1 MTRKRSLS
9 SILNEK
15 SDSRP
20 HAIPSSR
27 IQRTRSVSNI
37 IDEESLN
44 QSYPTSSRI
53 GRLVACNCSEC
64 NGRLVDPCTKT
75 IHEINQDSE
84 DDDSERTEVHLPD
97 EAELPSDEPYES
109 ASISDEPRMRELEA
123 ELPRD
128 IVDDKS
134 SESSEYTMEEDANI
148 DDRNESSDNEP
159 SNDDEY
165 HEIFEDYSCPP
176 FEPFQDS
183 DTEQSINNRFLWIL
197 LWIMSFRTRFNLP
210 ETATESLIKFL
221 KLVLTEI
228 GSPDFD
234 TFPDTLYLARKA
246 LNLEDRF
253 HSFVTCSKCHK
264 LYNKQ
269 EIKSFL
275 QNEQPAIMKC
285 CHVEFPNSTT
295 RRLRLCQT
303 PLAQKTTLLNN
314 QISIKPELL
323 FPFVS
328 IKQQLEA
335 MYRQPNFENS
345 LRHWIN
351 RPTFDNIL
359 TDIYDGEVWKT
370 FKETTDESSNNF
382 FRSDVAD
389 SHLGLI
395 LNLDW
400 FQPFDGKIHS
410 TGVIYA
416 AISNLPRDVRFKR
429 NNILILGLL
438 PGPDEVSLHKINH
451 YLVPI
456 IDELKSL
463 WEGVTLNKTYE
474 CQEGKRIRAA
484 LILVSC
490 DIPAAR
496 KICGHISALVSC
508 HRCEK
513 KVNYKNRQ
521 HNFAGINEMDE
532 WFTCHDSAQH
542 RQDAIGWRRCNSDA
556 ARKRFV
562 KQTGVRWSKLLRLPY
577 FDPIQF
583 ITINPMHCLFLGI
596 AKWIKKIDEFKVPAD
611 LGRIP
616 GKVDCGDG
624 FSNFTADQW
633 RIFFTIYATVSLWE
647 HLSEND
653 QKILMNFVRI
663 CSISVSRIVEVDF
676 IREAHQKLIN
686 LVKLIE
692 ENYGRDKIT
701 PNLHL
706 SLHLCEC
713 SLDYGPLY
721 TFWYFSFECMNG
733 MLGSFPNSRR
743 KIEPEIMRRLMF
755 DNQIK
760 ADQFS
765 ADEMRR
771 FWLTSRNI
779 HESTTTGKEA
789 FLGEMLRPVFN
800 DIVMS
805 SDMLDLI
812 VEYYMASYETM
823 EFRKPFGEGAED
835 SIIVQIKM
843 NQFGRCRIGSEIF
856 GSSISSR
863 HVKSSFILAKF
874 MTESGDIDC
883 YPGQVQ
889 YFFTHAVNLPDGL
902 SKHNLAFIRWY
913 KPAESSNIRYHF
925 RVRDDEICNVELCGT
940 EFYPESRDCIIP
952 VHHILGRFIPTKY

>member
-183 DTEQSINNRFLWIL
+183 DTEQSINN
-197 LWIMSFRTRFNLP
+197 
-210 ETATESLIKFL
+210 
-221 KLVLTEI
+221 
-228 GSPDFD
+228 
-234 TFPDTLYLARKA
+234 
-246 LNLEDRF
+246 
-253 HSFVTCSKCHK
+253 
-264 LYNKQ
+264 
-269 EIKSFL
+269 
-275 QNEQPAIMKC
+275 
-285 CHVEFPNSTT
+285 
-295 RRLRLCQT
+295 
-303 PLAQKTTLLNN
+303 
-314 QISIKPELL
+314 
-323 FPFVS
+323 
-328 IKQQLEA
+328 
-335 MYRQPNFENS
+335 
-345 LRHWIN
+345 RHWIN

-596 AKWIKKIDEFKVPAD
+596 AKWIVRRLWIENGVLTTHILKTVQKKIDEFKVPAD

-733 MLGSFPNSRR
+733 MLG
-743 KIEPEIMRRLMF
+743 
-755 DNQIK
+755 
-760 ADQFS
+760 
-765 ADEMRR
+765 
-771 FWLTSRNI
+771 
-779 HESTTTGKEA
+779 
-789 FLGEMLRPVFN
+789 
-800 DIVMS
+800 
-805 SDMLDLI
+805 
-812 VEYYMASYETM
+812 
-823 EFRKPFGEGAED
+823 
-835 SIIVQIKM
+835 II
-843 NQFGRCRIGSEIF
+843 F
-856 GSSISSR
+856 
-863 HVKSSFILAKF
+863 
-874 MTESGDIDC
+874 
-883 YPGQVQ
+883 
-889 YFFTHAVNLPDGL
+889 
-902 SKHNLAFIRWY
+902 
-913 KPAESSNIRYHF
+913 
-925 RVRDDEICNVELCGT
+925 
-940 EFYPESRDCIIP
+940 
-952 VHHILGRFIPTKY
+952 

>member
-123 ELPRD
+123 ELPN
-128 IVDDKS
+128 DKS

-370 FKETTDESSNNF
+370 FKETTDEN
-382 FRSDVAD
+382 
-389 SHLGLI
+389 
-395 LNLDW
+395 
-400 FQPFDGKIHS
+400 
-410 TGVIYA
+410 
-416 AISNLPRDVRFKR
+416 
-429 NNILILGLL
+429 
-438 PGPDEVSLHKINH
+438 EVSLHKINH

-596 AKWIKKIDEFKVPAD
+596 AKWIVRRLWIENGVLTTHILKTVQKKIDEFKVPAD

-755 DNQIK
+755 DNQISNIINSGVESK
-760 ADQFS
+760 GLDLISNRPSVGSLSEADQFS